1 MTDHIRHSG
10 FWCRLFVVCGL
21 VGAALFGESSLGSA
35 QTPQS
40 MQDILAE
47 DSHSPPGAFTTTVAY
62 VAQFYPLWFTYYQ
75 SQLGTLNRLAG
86 PDRVSPLYHFVV
98 LINDDT
104 FYASSFLDLTTE
116 PAILTIPATT
126 SVTYSM
132 LNLSP
137 YGDIFQTDIPP
148 QTAGVYAFTGPGFS
162 GTLPLGLTQIEMP
175 LNTSTLIFRADKYSP
190 TGENQINEAET
201 FRRSL
206 MLQSLSDYLKNPS
219 GGATTILPEIAF
231 SVPFKTTADLL
242 VARDPISFLKQLQR
256 AVAAPNTPPLSP
268 DEQALSNRFDTLFG
282 NGYRQRAEFSAGAQA
297 AHKLIIDSYL
307 THTGPTNWIHFTNIG
322 NWGDHIFE
330 RSAITE
336 FCQYCNGIEA
346 AAYYHAFNDIDG
358 RALDGRDSRGY
369 VLTFSAAQIPMA
381 ERFWS
386 LTAYTPQAVELVPNP
401 ADKYV
406 VASYTPGLKY
416 NADGSLSVYL
426 SRMPPAGVA
435 VANWLPVPYSKFN
448 IALRVYGPEG
458 DVENNTYVPPGIRMR

>member
-1 MTDHIRHSG
+1 MTNHFQDSG
-10 FWCRLFVVCGL
+10 FWRRLCLVCGL
-21 VGAALFGESSLGSA
+21 VGVGLFGGSSLGSA

-47 DSHSPPGAFTTTVAY
+47 DSQSPPGAFTTTVAY

-75 SQLGTLNRLAG
+75 SQLGTFNRLAG
-86 PDRVSPLYHFVV
+86 PDRISPLYHFVV

-104 FYASSFLDLTTE
+104 LYASSFLDLTTE
-116 PAILTIPATT
+116 PAILAIPAT
-126 SVTYSM
+126 SVTYSL
-132 LNLSP
+132 LNLTP
-137 YGDIFQTDIPP
+137 NGDIFQTDIPP

-162 GTLPLGLTQIEMP
+162 GTLPSGLTQIEMP
-175 LNTSTLIFRADKYSP
+175 LNISTLIFRADKYSS
-190 TGENQINEAET
+190 GQNQINEAET

-206 MLQSLSDYLKNPS
+206 MLQPLSDYLQNPS
-219 GGATTILPEIAF
+219 GGAAAIIPEIAF
-231 SVPFKTTADLL
+231 AVPFKTTADLL
-242 VARDPISFLKQLQR
+242 VAQDPISFLKQLQR

-268 DEQALSNRFDTLFG
+268 DEQALSNRFDALFG
-282 NGYRQRAEFSAGAQA
+282 NGNRQRAEFSAGAQA
-297 AHKLIIDSYL
+297 AHQLIIDSYL

-322 NWGDHIFE
+322 NWGNHIVE

-336 FCQYCNGIEA
+336 FCQYCNDIKS
-346 AAYYHAFNDIDG
+346 AAYYHTFNDIDG
-358 RALDGRDSRGY
+358 RPLDGRDPRGY
-369 VLTFSAAQIPMA
+369 VLTFPVGQIPIA

-386 LTAYTPQAVELVPNP
+386 LTAYTPQAIELVPNP

-426 SRMPPAGVA
+426 SRMPPAGVP
-435 VANWLPVPYSKFN
+435 VANWLPIPFSKFN

-458 DVENNTYVPPGIRMR
+458 DVENNTYVPPGIRRR